1 MSCLPSSR
9 SSAAWTHVLAGLI
22 LLCSVA
28 AFGQFSTSTST
39 SAVSFGSVRVGST
52 SSVPI
57 PVANTSKSSL
67 TISQV
72 SVSGSQ
78 FSFTGPSLPVTLAP
92 QQTANVYIT
101 FSPQAAGAASG
112 SATIVESNFVSKWQ
126 KPHTSSV
133 TVSLS
138 GTGVSGGYLTP
149 SPASL
154 NFGSIAVGSSQ
165 TQSVTVTNTGGSSVG
180 ITQAAVSGTGFT
192 MSGFSPQI
200 LAVGQSLTVSIGFSA
215 SATGTAN
222 GALSFS
228 STATNSSLSVA
239 LSGTGVSSGYL
250 TPSPASLNFGSIAV
264 GTKQTQSVT
273 VTNTGGSS
281 VGLTQAAVS
290 GTGFTMG
297 GFSAQTLAAGQS
309 LTLSVGFTANSTGT
323 ATGALSL
330 SSTASNSSLSVA
342 LSGTGVSSGYLTPS
356 SASLNFGSIS
366 VGSSQT
372 QSVTITNTGGSSVGV
387 TQAAVS
393 GPGFTVSGF
402 SPQTLA
408 AGQSL
413 TLGVGFTANSAGAAS
428 GALSIS
434 SNATDSSLSVALSGS
449 GTSAV
454 GQLGASPVSVSF
466 GTVTVG
472 SSSNQSGL
480 LPATGA
486 SVTVSS
492 ASSNNSQFTI
502 GGLTLPVTIA
512 SGQSVPFTITF
523 SPLVSGTV
531 SGNLSF
537 GSNASVS
544 TISQTV
550 SGSGQAVQHNVAL
563 SWSPST
569 STVTGY
575 NVYRGTTSGGPY
587 TRINSALDAVTTYSD
602 GTVQSGQTYYYVTT
616 AVASNGMESTY
627 SNETAAQ
634 VP

>member
-1 MSCLPSSR
+1 MNCLPSSR

-28 AFGQFSTSTST
+28 AFGQFSTSTS
-39 SAVSFGSVRVGST
+39 AVSFGSVQVGST

-57 PVANTSKSSL
+57 PVVNTSKSSL
-67 TISQV
+67 SLTQV
-72 SVSGSQ
+72 SVSGSV
-78 FSFTGPSLPVTLAP
+78 FRFTGPTLPVTLAP

-101 FSPQAAGAASG
+101 FSPQAAGATSG
-112 SATIVESNFVSKWQ
+112 SATITASSFVGKWQ

-133 TVSLS
+133 AVSLS

-149 SPASL
+149 SPTSL
-154 NFGSIAVGSSQ
+154 NFGSIAVGSKQ
-165 TQSVTVTNTGGSSVG
+165 TQSLTVTNSGGSSVG
-180 ITQAAVSGTGFT
+180 ITQAAISGNGFT
-192 MSGFSPQI
+192 MSGFSPQV
-200 LAVGQSLTVSIGFSA
+200 LAVGQSMSVSIGFSA
-215 SATGTAN
+215 SATGTTS
-222 GALSFS
+222 GTLSFT
-228 STATNSSLSVA
+228 STATNSNLSVV
-239 LSGTGVSSGYL
+239 LSGTGTTSGYL
-250 TPSPASLNFGSIAV
+250 TPSPTSLNFGSIVV
-264 GTKQTQSVT
+264 GSKQTQSVT

-290 GTGFTMG
+290 GTGFTMS

-356 SASLNFGSIS
+356 SASLNFGSIA

-372 QSVTITNTGGSSVGV
+372 QSVTVTNTGGSSVGV

-393 GPGFTVSGF
+393 GAGFTVSGF

-413 TLGVGFTANSAGAAS
+413 TLSVGFTANSAGAAS

-449 GTSAV
+449 GTSAA
-454 GQLGASPVSVSF
+454 GQLAASPASVSF

-472 SSSNQSGL
+472 SSSNQNGVL
-480 LPATGA
+480 TATGA

-512 SGQSVPFTITF
+512 SGQSVPFTVTF

-531 SGNLSF
+531 SGSLSF

-544 TISQTV
+544 TISETV

-569 STVTGY
+569 STVNGY

-587 TRINSALDAVTTYSD
+587 TRINAALDAVTTYSD

-634 VP
+634 IP